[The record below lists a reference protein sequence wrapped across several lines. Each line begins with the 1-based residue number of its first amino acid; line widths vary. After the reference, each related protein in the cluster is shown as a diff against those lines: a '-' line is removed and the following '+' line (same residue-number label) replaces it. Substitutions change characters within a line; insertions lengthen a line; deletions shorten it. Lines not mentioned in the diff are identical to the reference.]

1 MVNLNTF
8 QEEEVMD
15 WKLITYLV
23 YVAVSIALTVW
34 VGRTLFRHGTVF
46 LDDVFE
52 GKPAL
57 AGAINR
63 LLVVGFYLVNFGF
76 VSFGLTSPVQVRDAT
91 GAVELLSQ
99 KVGLVLVML
108 GILHLLNVLVL
119 SWTRRHR
126 QHELLQRPPLPP
138 TGMLPPPP
146 EFQPEP
152 AR

>member
-1 MVNLNTF
+1 
-8 QEEEVMD
+8 MD
-15 WKLITYLV
+15 WKLITYLI
-23 YVAVSIALTVW
+23 YVGLSIALTVW

-46 LDDVFE
+46 LDDVFA

-76 VSFGLTSPVQVRDAT
+76 VSFALRSGGRIEDAT
-91 GAVELLSQ
+91 EAVELLSE

-119 SWTRRHR
+119 SRTRRHR
-126 QHELLQRPPLPP
+126 QHEMLQHPPLPP
-138 TGMLPPPP
+138 TGMLPPPA
-146 EFQPEP
+146 FQPEP